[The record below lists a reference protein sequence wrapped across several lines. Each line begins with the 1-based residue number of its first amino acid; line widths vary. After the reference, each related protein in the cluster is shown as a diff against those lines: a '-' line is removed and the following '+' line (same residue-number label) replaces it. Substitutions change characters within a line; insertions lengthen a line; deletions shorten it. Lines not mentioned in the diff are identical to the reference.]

1 MRLRYLLIGMI
12 FLISIQSK
20 AATEVLTFKAVCNDT
35 KVITDNLI
43 KKYKEIPIIFGNAED
58 EAKSTMSFWINLKNK
73 SWSIVAT
80 KDNISCIIGT
90 GTDLKIIDYGDYI

>member
-1 MRLRYLLIGMI
+1 MI
-12 FLISIQSK
+12 FLISMQSK

-43 KKYKEIPIIFGNAED
+43 KRYREIPLIFGNAED

-80 KDNISCIIGT
+80 KDNISCIIST

>member
-1 MRLRYLLIGMI
+1 M
-12 FLISIQSK
+12 QSK

-43 KKYKEIPIIFGNAED
+43 KRYREIPLIFGNAED

>member
-12 FLISIQSK
+12 FLISMQSK

-43 KKYKEIPIIFGNAED
+43 KRYREIPLIFGNAED

-73 SWSIVAT
+73 SWSIVVT

>member
-1 MRLRYLLIGMI
+1 MRLSYLLIGMI
-12 FLISIQSK
+12 FLISMQSK

-43 KKYKEIPIIFGNAED
+43 KRYKEMPIIFGNAED
-58 EAKSTMSFWINLKNK
+58 EAKSTMSFWVNPKNK

-80 KDNISCIIGT
+80 KDNISCVIGT
-90 GTDLKIIDYGDYI
+90 GTDLKIIDYGESV

>member
-1 MRLRYLLIGMI
+1 MI

>member
-12 FLISIQSK
+12 FLISMQSK

-43 KKYKEIPIIFGNAED
+43 KRYREIPLIFGNAED